1 MHQLVRR
8 LERIHAL
15 HEREQQAK
23 LAGIEARRAAAGRE
37 LEVLVERLDALRV
50 VDSQDVSDLARRH
63 LYQVQMEMVRRRGEE
78 DLATLDDDAE
88 QAREAFKAAR
98 RTTRTTGKLAEK
110 LEAKVAEEVG
120 RQEARDLDELA
131 AMAWWSAHGGTR

>member
-15 HEREQQAK
+15 HEKEKQAH
-23 LAGIEARRAAAGRE
+23 LAGIEARRAEAGRE
-37 LEVLVERLDALRV
+37 LDVLVERLDQLRV
-50 VDSQDVSDLARRH
+50 VEAEDVGDLARRQ

-78 DLATLDDDAE
+78 DLASLDGDAE
-88 QAREAFKAAR
+88 EAREAFKAAR
-98 RTTRTTGKLAEK
+98 RTTRTTGALAEK
-110 LEAKVAEEVG
+110 LESKVAEEVG